1 MDSDQPNLRHG
12 AWATFVLRNAHLI
25 PIPCAVV
32 CGGSFWVSGYY
43 GYVTPNDKAFI
54 TLDLRKRLA
63 ATNNNA
69 EPELEQ
75 AKNAPALFTFPAL
88 PYWDELMARSPDAHR
103 RVIEDLPPYHHAAS
117 CDFVVG
123 AYAAALVSFTVQ

>member
-1 MDSDQPNLRHG
+1 MCS
-12 AWATFVLRNAHLI
+12 
-25 PIPCAVV
+25 
-32 CGGSFWVSGYY
+32 GSFWVSGYY
-43 GYVTPNDKAFI
+43 GYVTPAARAFI

-63 ATNNNA
+63 ATNNGM
-69 EPELEQ
+69 EPGLEQ
-75 AKNAPALFTFPAL
+75 AKDAATLFAFPAL

-103 RVIEDLPPYHHAAS
+103 KLKDDLPPYHHAAS